1 MLFDVVVYHRV
12 GFPAARCS
20 KHDGRTKN
28 VYNVDP
34 SVPFLALIHELG
46 RQVDG
51 ILVFH
56 KAGFLHETL
65 VGGVEHVLHKV
76 VFQHTAYPYA
86 RHQKKDVP
94 GGQRYRVNGGIDRR
108 IERQIKHPPVHEE
121 QYKPRKEGG
130 IYLPPGHLLVLHALR
145 AQT

>member
-1 MLFDVVVYHRV
+1 MAGTSVVPRWAV
-12 GFPAARCS
+12 
-20 KHDGRTKN
+20 
-28 VYNVDP
+28 
-34 SVPFLALIHELG
+34 ELG

-108 IERQIKHPPVHEE
+108 IERRQTGKV
-121 QYKPRKEGG
+121 
-130 IYLPPGHLLVLHALR
+130 LLWEVQSMTECWLR
-145 AQT
+145 